1 MKSPLNTAVTFEP
14 SDISVGTSETTPL
27 TSPVF
32 IVGVPRSGT
41 SRLYLALQA
50 HEQFKPSRSP
60 GGFDLTES
68 RVFLNPASI
77 RERQGKAWDYL
88 LHDAEAH
95 ASLVHSLPPEWSGR
109 LPAAALL
116 RRVTDRSRWARALAW
131 RLGQNDAALR
141 AYFSHAARARGVQR
155 IVEKTPDHIHRLP
168 QILSA
173 FPDARILCMI
183 RHPLDVY
190 SSYRRRLG
198 VALQTEPADSP
209 SVRWLQSV
217 GPLTFSRA
225 YEATIAEARRL
236 ASRLLLIRYEDFTAA
251 PPDTFARICSFIGE
265 PNDASCVAQRT
276 PGLDSWRQDP
286 MLSGPIK
293 ENDKIWSD
301 FIDHSMGRGIE
312 DRLATTMR
320 HLGYARYT

>member
-1 MKSPLNTAVTFEP
+1 MKARPQAAVTAEP
-14 SDISVGTSETTPL
+14 NDISVGTSETMST

-50 HEQFKPSRSP
+50 HPRFKSTRSP

-77 RERQGKAWDYL
+77 RERRGQSWDYL
-88 LHDAEAH
+88 LHDAEEQE
-95 ASLVHSLPPEWSGR
+95 SLVRSLPPGWSGR

-131 RLGQNDAALR
+131 RLGRNDAAMR
-141 AYFSHAARARGVQR
+141 AYLSHAARARGVKR
-155 IVEKTPDHIHRLP
+155 IIEKTPDHIHRLP
-168 QILSA
+168 EILSA

-209 SVRWLQSV
+209 TVRWLQSTL
-217 GPLTFSRA
+217 PPTFCRA
-225 YEATIAEARRL
+225 YQATVSEAERL
-236 ASRLLLIRYEDFTAA
+236 ASRLLLIRYEDFTGATQ
-251 PPDTFARICSFIGE
+251 DTFARICSFIGE
-265 PNDASCVAQRT
+265 AFDAGCVAQHT
-276 PGLDSWRQDP
+276 PGLDSWQQDP
-286 MLSGPIK
+286 LLSEPIK
-293 ENDKIWSD
+293 ENDKLWSD
-301 FIDHSMGRGIE
+301 YIDHSVGRGIE
-312 DRLATTMR
+312 DRLADTMR
-320 HLGYARYT
+320 QLGYARYT

>member
-1 MKSPLNTAVTFEP
+1 MKSPLTTAVTVEP
-14 SDISVGTSETTPL
+14 SDIAVGTSEPIPL

-50 HEQFKPSRSP
+50 HPRFTPTHNP

-95 ASLVHSLPPEWSGR
+95 ASLLRSLRPEWSGR

-116 RRVTDRSRWARALAW
+116 SRVTDRSRWARELAW
-131 RLGQNDAALR
+131 RLGRNDAAMR
-141 AYFSHAARARGVQR
+141 AYFSHAARARGVER

-168 QILSA
+168 EILSA

-209 SVRWLQSV
+209 SVRWLQSTQ
-217 GPLTFSRA
+217 PPTFCRA
-225 YEATIAEARRL
+225 YRATISEAERL
-236 ASRLLLIRYEDFTAA
+236 ASRLLLIRYEDFTGA
-251 PPDTFARICSFIGE
+251 PQDTFARICSFIGE
-265 PNDASCVAQRT
+265 PFDAGCVAQRT
-276 PGLDSWRQDP
+276 PGLDFWQQDP
-286 MLSGPIK
+286 LLSGPIK
-293 ENDKIWSD
+293 QNDKLWSD
-301 FIDHSMGRGIE
+301 YIDQSVGRGIE
-312 DRLATTMR
+312 DRLADTMR
-320 HLGYARYT
+320 QLNYARYT

>member
-1 MKSPLNTAVTFEP
+1 MP
-14 SDISVGTSETTPL
+14 I

-50 HEQFKPSRSP
+50 HERFKPSRSP
-60 GGFDLTES
+60 DSFDLTES
-68 RVFLNPASI
+68 RVFLSPASI

-95 ASLVHSLPPEWSGR
+95 ASLLHSLPPGWTGR
-109 LPAAALL
+109 LPAAPLL
-116 RRVTDRSRWARALAW
+116 RPVTARSRWARALAW
-131 RLGQNDAALR
+131 RLGRNDAAMR

-168 QILSA
+168 EILSA

-198 VALQTEPADSP
+198 VAVQTEPADSP

-217 GPLTFSRA
+217 GPLTFTRA

-236 ASRLLLIRYEDFTAA
+236 ASRLLLIRYEDFTAT

-265 PNDASCVAQRT
+265 AFDANCVAQRT

-293 ENDKIWSD
+293 ENDKRWSD
-301 FIDHSMGRGIE
+301 YIDHSMGRGIE

>member
-1 MKSPLNTAVTFEP
+1 M
-14 SDISVGTSETTPL
+14 TT

-50 HEQFKPSRSP
+50 HPRFKPSRSP
-60 GGFDLTES
+60 DGFDITES
-68 RVFLNPASI
+68 RVFLDPASI

-88 LHDAEAH
+88 LHDEDAH
-95 ASLVHSLPPEWSGR
+95 ASLVHSLPPGWSGR

-131 RLGQNDAALR
+131 RLGRNDAAMR

-209 SVRWLQSV
+209 SIRWLQSV
-217 GPLTFSRA
+217 GPLTFSRS
-225 YEATIAEARRL
+225 YEATIAEADRL
-236 ASRLLLIRYEDFTAA
+236 ASQLLLIRYEDFTAA
-251 PPDTFARICSFIGE
+251 PPDTFARICSFVDEAFDG
-265 PNDASCVAQRT
+265 ACVAQRT
-276 PGLDSWRQDP
+276 PGLDSYRQDP

-293 ENDKIWSD
+293 ENDKLWSD
-301 FIDHSMGRGIE
+301 YIDHFMGHGIE
-312 DRLATTMR
+312 DRLAHTMR

>member
-1 MKSPLNTAVTFEP
+1 MP
-14 SDISVGTSETTPL
+14 I

-41 SRLYLALQA
+41 SRLYLALEA
-50 HEQFKPSRSP
+50 HERFKPSRSP
-60 GGFDLTES
+60 DGFDLTES
-68 RVFLNPASI
+68 WVFLNPASI

-95 ASLVHSLPPEWSGR
+95 ASLLHSLPPGWSGR
-109 LPAAALL
+109 LPAAPLL

-131 RLGQNDAALR
+131 RFCRNDAAMR
-141 AYFSHAARARGVQR
+141 AYFSQAARARGVQR

-168 QILSA
+168 EILSA

-198 VALQTEPADSP
+198 VAVQTEPADSP
-209 SVRWLQSV
+209 VIRWLQSV

-225 YEATIAEARRL
+225 YEATLAEAKRL
-236 ASRLLLIRYEDFTAA
+236 ASPLLLIRYEDFTAA
-251 PPDTFARICSFIGE
+251 PPDTFAKICDFIGE
-265 PNDASCVAQRT
+265 AFDASCVAQRT
-276 PGLDSWRQDP
+276 PGLDFWRQDP
-286 MLSGPIK
+286 MLSEPIK
-293 ENDKIWSD
+293 ENDKLWSD
-301 FIDHSMGRGIE
+301 YIDHSVGRGIE
-312 DRLATTMR
+312 DRLADTMQK
-320 HLGYARYT
+320 LGYARYT

>member
-1 MKSPLNTAVTFEP
+1 MKSPLHTAVTVEP
-14 SDISVGTSETTPL
+14 SDISVGTSDTVPT

-50 HEQFKPSRSP
+50 HERFKPTRSP
-60 GGFDLTES
+60 DGFDLTES

-95 ASLVHSLPPEWSGR
+95 ASLLRSLPPGWSGR
-109 LPAAALL
+109 LPAAPLL
-116 RRVTDRSRWARALAW
+116 RLVTDRSRWARALAW
-131 RLGQNDAALR
+131 WFCRNDAAMQ
-141 AYFSHAARARGVQR
+141 AYFSQAARARGVQR

-168 QILSA
+168 EILSA

-198 VALQTEPADSP
+198 VAVQTEPADSP
-209 SVRWLQSV
+209 SIRWLQSV
-217 GPLTFSRA
+217 GPLTFSQA
-225 YEATIAEARRL
+225 YEATLAEAKRL

-251 PPDTFARICSFIGE
+251 PPDTFAKICDFIGE
-265 PNDASCVAQRT
+265 AFDASCVAQRT
-276 PGLDSWRQDP
+276 PGLDFWRQDP
-286 MLSGPIK
+286 MLSEPIK
-293 ENDKIWSD
+293 ENDKLWSD
-301 FIDHSMGRGIE
+301 YIDHSTGRGIE

-320 HLGYARYT
+320 HLGYGRYT